1 MRTNQ
6 KKLLKITRDR
16 SYLLDRLLK
25 YEPVDDSCES
35 ADEDEEIDTKKRK
48 QDLSSSTPFWNTSKN
63 SEAVNTSSGIQT
75 SQDDQL
81 ELVEKQ
87 LLARN
92 ETRIPTS
99 FSFPRNIFD
108 ETDEV

>member
-1 MRTNQ
+1 M
-6 KKLLKITRDR
+6 KITRDR
-16 SYLLDRLLK
+16 SYLIDRLLK

-35 ADEDEEIDTKKRK
+35 ADEDEEIATKKIK
-48 QDLSSSTPFWNTSKN
+48 QEGGSSSSSAFWTTPKNN
-63 SEAVNTSSGIQT
+63 SEVIITSGIQT

-81 ELVEKQ
+81 ELVEKH